1 MEMFGWT
8 VQMCHWHCPGQP
20 CKHWTHRKP
29 CTSSLLMTLPSP
41 SESCPAARSS
51 FAETGLRDPPLGK
64 MRPAITSSE
73 ANMWCFFKRHE
84 PWLLNT
90 CFGRAKKVSKRRRAF
105 LNCKK
110 MWQQSNILSSFWCFI
125 IHSYSSSHS
134 MWHYD
139 NKDDDNVHENCYSN

>member
-1 MEMFGWT
+1 MFGWT

-29 CTSSLLMTLPSP
+29 CTSSLMTTLPSP
-41 SESCPAARSS
+41 SESCPATRSS

-64 MRPAITSSE
+64 MRPVKQS
-73 ANMWCFFKRHE
+73 NVMFLKRHE

-110 MWQQSNILSSFWCFI
+110 IVTTEQWKICWNTCTRK
-125 IHSYSSSHS
+125 SSSEKRATALIFGPVPNS
-134 MWHYD
+134 SSLCW
-139 NKDDDNVHENCYSN
+139 SLTFW